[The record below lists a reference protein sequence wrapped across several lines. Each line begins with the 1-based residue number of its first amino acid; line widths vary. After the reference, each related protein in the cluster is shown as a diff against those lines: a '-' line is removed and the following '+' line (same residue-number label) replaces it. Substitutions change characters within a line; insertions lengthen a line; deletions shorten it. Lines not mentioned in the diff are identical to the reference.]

1 MLRRC
6 EADASLVMTLLLKRT
21 HAAEEGAY
29 DVKKAPTG
37 RERKEGGMGE
47 GGRDAGGMER
57 GREGGTKK

>member
-1 MLRRC
+1 
-6 EADASLVMTLLLKRT
+6 MTLLLKRT
-21 HAAEEGAY
+21 HAADEGAY

-37 RERKEGGMGE
+37 RERKEGGLGE